1 MTDFYSYW
9 AHRFLHTR
17 WMYRNIHKI
26 HHRYIHPTPFSAFA
40 LHPIEFLVFQ
50 SAGIIQAAIFPM
62 HIVGYLATVIYIAFH
77 NQADHSGIDFEG
89 DLPWMP
95 TTKYHDDHHLY
106 FHLNF
111 GLHLVTWD
119 WLGGTLRSKER
130 QYGED
135 MFVGEQDVPKHIG
148 QQSTPVTAQDETK
161 KKD

>member
-1 MTDFYSYW
+1 
-9 AHRFLHTR
+9 
-17 WMYRNIHKI
+17 MYRNVHKV
-26 HHRYIHPTPFSAFA
+26 HHRYVHPTPFSAFA

-50 SAGIIQAAIFPM
+50 SAGIIQAAIVPM
-62 HIVGYLATVIYIAFH
+62 HIIGYLVVVLFVAYH
-77 NQADHSGIDFEG
+77 NQVDHSGIDFEG

-111 GLHLVTWD
+111 GLHLVFWD

-135 MFVGEQDVPKHIG
+135 MFVGDQDVK
-148 QQSTPVTAQDETK
+148 SAASSAATD
-161 KKD
+161 KDAADVRSKSD